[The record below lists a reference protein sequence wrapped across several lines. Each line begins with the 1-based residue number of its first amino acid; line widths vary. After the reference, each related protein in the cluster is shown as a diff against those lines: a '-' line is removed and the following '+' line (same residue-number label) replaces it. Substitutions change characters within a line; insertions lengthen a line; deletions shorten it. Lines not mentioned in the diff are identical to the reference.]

1 MEKNNNECHCESFL
15 TGLLLGIIVGGGV
28 LYFLT
33 ATNEGKKVK
42 KKLIKKGK
50 EALEELG
57 DLVEEIEENKG
68 ELERKAKETQEQIVK
83 KIESL
88 EERKDNLIDK
98 IVKEKRKFSRFF
110 KRNGRPLV

>member
-1 MEKNNNECHCESFL
+1 MEKNNNECHCESLL
-15 TGLLLGIIVGGGV
+15 TGLLLGLIIGGGIF
-28 LYFLT
+28 YFLT
-33 ATNEGKKVK
+33 ATDEGKKVK

-68 ELERKAKETQEQIVK
+68 KLEQKAKETQEQIVK

-88 EERKDNLIDK
+88 EEKKDSLVNK
-98 IVKEKRKFSRFF
+98 IEKEKRKFARFF